1 MRGKIT
7 TIKKYLTCIKS
18 TVGEEMEK
26 TPLRLYIYLKPLK
39 ASTNVIDDPSH

>member
-1 MRGKIT
+1 MRRKIT
-7 TIKKYLTCIKS
+7 ATKQCLTSIKN

-39 ASTNVIDDPSH
+39 ASTNVLHELPH